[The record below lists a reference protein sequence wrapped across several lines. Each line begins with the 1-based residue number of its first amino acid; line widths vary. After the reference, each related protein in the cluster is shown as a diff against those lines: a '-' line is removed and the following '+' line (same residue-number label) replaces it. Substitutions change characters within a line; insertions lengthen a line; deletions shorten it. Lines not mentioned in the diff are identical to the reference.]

1 MNLQNR
7 VFIVTGGA
15 SGLGRGVVDAALA
28 RGARVGIFD
37 MNSAAGSALEQ
48 PGKAL
53 FQRVDVADEASV
65 TQGIAAVMEA
75 FGRIDVCV
83 CCAGVGVAG
92 KIYGRKGPLPFAD
105 FKRVIDVNLNGTFNV
120 MRLAVAEMAK
130 NEPDGQTGER
140 GVIVTT
146 SSGASR
152 EGQMGQAA
160 YAASKAG
167 VVGMLLP
174 IARDLAQIGV
184 RINDISPGPFDTGM
198 MAGLS
203 DTLRQSLIAQTEF
216 PKRLGLPSE
225 FGALALHMVENPYLN
240 GESVR
245 LDAATRML
253 PR

>member
-1 MNLQNR
+1 MKVPDR
-7 VFIVTGGA
+7 VFVVTGGA
-15 SGLGRGVVDAALA
+15 SGLGRGVVEAALEG
-28 RGARVGIFD
+28 GAKVGIFD
-37 MNSAAGSALEQ
+37 MNEAAGKALQ
-48 PGKAL
+48 RPGKAL

-65 TQGIAAVMEA
+65 MQGMAAVVEA
-75 FGRIDVCV
+75 YGRIDVCV

-92 KIYGRKGPLPFAD
+92 KVFGRKGPLPFAD

-120 MRLAVAEMAK
+120 LRLAVAEMAK
-130 NEPDGQTGER
+130 NGPDPATGER

-146 SSGASR
+146 SSGAAYD
-152 EGQMGQAA
+152 GQMGQAA
-160 YAASKAG
+160 YSASKAG

-174 IARDLAQIGV
+174 IARDLSQVGI

-203 DTLRQSLIAQTEF
+203 DELRQSLIEQTEF
-216 PKRLGLPSE
+216 PRRLGMPSE
-225 FGALALHMVENPYLN
+225 FAALALHMVENVFLN

-245 LDAATRML
+245 LDAATRMR